1 MKTIEQKVMTN
12 VAVIYIGRKF
22 VSRTALRLYALAVSA
37 VGIVT
42 FVSVSNV
49 TTNFTN
55 VAQNGIEST
64 VAFLI
69 AAILGTTI
77 VVQIAL
83 LLGAAAVFSLIVD
96 AVRSISSS
104 SDSRQLA
111 A

>member
-1 MKTIEQKVMTN
+1 MKTLEQKVMTN
-12 VAVIYIGRKF
+12 IAVIYIGRKF
-22 VSRTALRLYALAVSA
+22 VSRTAFKLYALAVSV

-49 TTNFTN
+49 TMNFTN
-55 VAQNGIEST
+55 VAQNGVEST
-64 VAFLI
+64 VAFLV

-83 LLGAAAVFSLIVD
+83 ILGAAAAFSLLVD
-96 AVRSISSS
+96 AIKSISSS
-104 SDSRQLA
+104 SSSRHVA

>member
-1 MKTIEQKVMTN
+1 MTN